1 MRERRSKACG
11 RVRRISRRGSGGR
24 EKSVSSQ
31 DYFLALARL
40 DSACAEVVLLPV
52 ILALFLQIHV
62 LFYVS
67 LATHN
72 VSFPVLS

>member
-1 MRERRSKACG
+1 M
-11 RVRRISRRGSGGR
+11 
-24 EKSVSSQ
+24 SSQ